1 MKKKQKKMLRRI
13 LIALAL
19 YIVLMIVQHL
29 FPLSEMK
36 LIYLPLYLI
45 PYFIVGSDVLRKAVQ
60 GIANRQPFDES
71 LLMTIATIGAMV
83 LGEYPEGVAV
93 MLFYQIG
100 EFFQSYAVGKSRRS
114 ISALM
119 DIRPDYANLE
129 RDGQIAAVDPESVE
143 VGSVILVKPGERVPL
158 DGVVIEGQSALNMA
172 ALTGESVPQDV
183 EPGAHVISG
192 SVNLTGVL
200 RLRTEKRYEDSTVA
214 RILELVENA
223 SMKKAK
229 TENFITRFARWYT
242 PAVVIAAVLL
252 ATVPP
257 VVRLAMGITPDWGN
271 WIYRALTFLVI
282 SCPCAMV
289 ISIPLSFFGG
299 IGGAS
304 SRGILVKGSS
314 YLELMANADRVV
326 FDKTGTLTHGTFEV
340 VHLFP
345 APGVDAQTLLQL
357 AAAAERFSDH
367 PVSLSLQEAAGELP
381 EALAATNA
389 EERSGRG
396 VIAEILG
403 ETVAVGNRKLMRELG
418 LDPETVE
425 ATGTLVFAA
434 RGKEY
439 LGCIEIADRPKENA
453 AGAIRS
459 LKENGVKRIVMLT
472 GDRRAA
478 AEAVAQKIG
487 ITEVY
492 SELLPGDKV
501 DRVEALLN
509 EKADGSLVFVG
520 DGINDAPVL
529 ARADVG
535 VAMGAIG
542 SDAAIEAA
550 DIVLM
555 DDDPE
560 KLALSM
566 RIARK
571 TMRIVWENI
580 LFTLIVKGVCLLLG
594 ALGIASMWI
603 AIFAD
608 VGVMVLC
615 VLNATRALMVR
626 HL

>member
-257 VVRLAMGITPDWGN
+257 VVRLAMGITPDWGD

-326 FDKTGTLTHGTFEV
+326 FDKTGTLTHGTFDV

>member
-314 YLELMANADRVV
+314 YLELMANANRVV

>member
-257 VVRLAMGITPDWGN
+257 AVRLAMGITPDWGD

>member
-13 LIALAL
+13 LIALGL

-257 VVRLAMGITPDWGN
+257 VVRLAMGITPDWGD

>member
-257 VVRLAMGITPDWGN
+257 AVRLAMGITPDWGD

-314 YLELMANADRVV
+314 YLE
-326 FDKTGTLTHGTFEV
+326 
-340 VHLFP
+340 
-345 APGVDAQTLLQL
+345 
-357 AAAAERFSDH
+357 
-367 PVSLSLQEAAGELP
+367 
-381 EALAATNA
+381 
-389 EERSGRG
+389 
-396 VIAEILG
+396 
-403 ETVAVGNRKLMRELG
+403 
-418 LDPETVE
+418 
-425 ATGTLVFAA
+425 
-434 RGKEY
+434 
-439 LGCIEIADRPKENA
+439 PK
-453 AGAIRS
+453 
-459 LKENGVKRIVMLT
+459 M
-472 GDRRAA
+472 
-478 AEAVAQKIG
+478 Q
-487 ITEVY
+487 
-492 SELLPGDKV
+492 
-501 DRVEALLN
+501 
-509 EKADGSLVFVG
+509 
-520 DGINDAPVL
+520 
-529 ARADVG
+529 
-535 VAMGAIG
+535 
-542 SDAAIEAA
+542 
-550 DIVLM
+550 
-555 DDDPE
+555 
-560 KLALSM
+560 
-566 RIARK
+566 
-571 TMRIVWENI
+571 IVWY
-580 LFTLIVKGVCLLLG
+580 L
-594 ALGIASMWI
+594 
-603 AIFAD
+603 
-608 VGVMVLC
+608 
-615 VLNATRALMVR
+615 TRPVR
-626 HL
+626 